1 MFHLSSI
8 ALRLPR
14 VAGNA
19 RWIFALAGGLGA
31 LLVAAPALES
41 SASRV
46 LPSAARLVSLSSFVH
61 VDPEAGTATT
71 GFVIG
76 GSEQKLLLLR
86 GIGPGLQQFGM
97 NDGLPDPVLRVL
109 NSAGREIARNFGWA
123 LERNADELRLAAAE
137 VGAFPLATGSADA
150 ALLLRLT
157 PGAYTLA
164 VESGTSRAGN
174 VLTEVYAIGCG
185 DSLANLA
192 MIANITAVRP
202 GFLGTFRVTGEAP
215 RKFLVRAVGPALGVM
230 GVRNALADPKLTIY
244 RDAGAATI
252 ARNDDWCDGGPSD
265 NGSDEIAAVM
275 TACGAFALPADGK
288 DAALLVT
295 LAPGSYTAQVSGK
308 GADTGLVLL
317 EIYAV
322 P

>member
-31 LLVAAPALES
+31 SFGTAPALES
-41 SASRV
+41 TASRAV
-46 LPSAARLVSLSSFVH
+46 PAVARLASLSSFVH

-76 GSEQKLLLLR
+76 GSEEKLLLLR
-86 GIGPGLQQFGM
+86 GIGPGLRQFGM
-97 NDGLPDPVLRVL
+97 NDGLPDPVLRVV
-109 NSAGREIARNFGWA
+109 NSSGREIARNSGWSR
-123 LERNADELRLAAAE
+123 ERNADEMRLAAAE
-137 VGAFPLATGSADA
+137 VGAFPLANSSTDA

-164 VESGTSRAGN
+164 VDSGSSLAGD

-185 DSLANLA
+185 GSLANLA
-192 MIANITAVRP
+192 MISRVTAARP
-202 GFLGTFRVTGEAP
+202 GFLGTFRVSGETP
-215 RKFLVRAVGPALGVM
+215 RKFLIRAVGPALGLM
-230 GVRNALADPKLTIY
+230 GVSGALPDPKLTIY
-244 RDAGAATI
+244 REAGVTTI
-252 ARNDDWCDGGPSD
+252 ARNDDWCDAGTD
-265 NGSDEIAAVM
+265 DDGSDEIASVM
-275 TACGAFALPADGK
+275 TTCGAFALPADGK

-295 LAPGSYTAQVSGK
+295 LAPGSYTAQVTGK